1 MQPITENHSF
11 DDVDFVF
18 HDAQK
23 QYNKCG
29 EILRSIKIRLVG
41 EFELFGISKMDLIT
55 YWYKFSLSL

>member
-1 MQPITENHSF
+1 MQPKTENHSF

-29 EILRSIKIRLVG
+29 EILRSNKTRLVG
-41 EFELFGISKMDLIT
+41 EFELFWISKIGPYYLLI
-55 YWYKFSLSL
+55 